1 MKKINLENIEDNE
14 RLLTVSFL
22 EGLTEK
28 IIDATHTVD
37 THANVMI
44 GINTG
49 IFIFVI
55 SKLFEYESLKIT
67 MGVVALFSACSVI
80 AAMLAIRLPRVITKR
95 YAHEESVLHA
105 PRISKFK
112 SANEYA
118 ITLKKMLKNED
129 EMLKQHSLEAFN
141 LSKYYYAP
149 KRRML
154 AWSRYFF
161 LFGVMASALFLL
173 MEKLHWFIF

>member
-1 MKKINLENIEDNE
+1 MKKVNLEDCND
-14 RLLTVSFL
+14 RLLTIGFL
-22 EGLTEK
+22 ENLSQK

-44 GINTG
+44 GVNTG

-55 SKLFEYESLKIT
+55 SKLFENDSLRIT
-67 MGVVALFSACSVI
+67 MGVVALFSACSII
-80 AAMLAIRLPRVITKR
+80 AAMLAIRLPRIVTKR
-95 YAHEESVLHA
+95 YCHEESVLHA
-105 PRISKFK
+105 PRIAKFG
-112 SANEYA
+112 SADQYA
-118 ITLKKMLKNED
+118 DTLKKMINNED
-129 EMLKQHSLEAFN
+129 EILKQHSLEAFN
-141 LSKYYYAP
+141 LSKYYYKP

-161 LFGVMASALFLL
+161 LFGVMTSAIFLL